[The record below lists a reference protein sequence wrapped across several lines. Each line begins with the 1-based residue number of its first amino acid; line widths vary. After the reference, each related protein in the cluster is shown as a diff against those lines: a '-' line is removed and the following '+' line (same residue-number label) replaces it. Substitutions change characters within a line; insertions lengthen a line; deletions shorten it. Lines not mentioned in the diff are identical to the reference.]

1 MNSIQDKFYQK
12 SLLERGY
19 LKLIFDKLPT
29 TYDYKTWM
37 TPAEGYEVYDGV
49 ILRFEKGTSILIDRM
64 IVEVKVRDRF
74 YPELIL
80 EKIKLDDLKKVRRQ
94 MDTKSKKECY
104 MDVKTRLIYINIT
117 PEGSYF
123 FDLDKIQK
131 EFRWV
136 DELHW
141 VSTTDKSKGK
151 ILKSLTKI
159 NCIKGKRY
167 TIKTGDYINT
177 KAVEVM
183 NTHHQR
189 TKQLGIIF

>member
-1 MNSIQDKFYQK
+1 MNTTQKAFYEK

-29 TYDYKTWM
+29 AYDYKTWM

-49 ILRFEKGTSILIDRM
+49 ILRFEKGTSKLIDRM
-64 IVEVKVRDRF
+64 IVEVKVRDKF

-94 MDTKSKKECY
+94 MDTKTKKECY
-104 MDVKTRLIYINIT
+104 TDVKTRLIYINIT
-117 PEGSYF
+117 PQGSFF
-123 FDLDKIQK
+123 FDLDKLNK
-131 EFRWV
+131 TFNWV
-136 DELHW
+136 EEMHW

-159 NCIKGKRY
+159 DSTKGKAY
-167 TIKTGDYINT
+167 NIKTGDYINV

-183 NTHHQR
+183 SVNHSR
-189 TKQLGIIF
+189 TRQLGIIF

>member
-1 MNSIQDKFYQK
+1 MNTTQKAFYEK

-29 TYDYKTWM
+29 AYDYKTWM

-49 ILRFEKGTSILIDRM
+49 ILRFEKGTSKLIDRM
-64 IVEVKVRDRF
+64 IVEVKVRDKF

-94 MDTKSKKECY
+94 MDNKTKKECY
-104 MDVKTRLIYINIT
+104 TDVKTRLIYINIT
-117 PEGSYF
+117 PQGSFF
-123 FDLDKIQK
+123 FDLDKLNK
-131 EFRWV
+131 TFNWV
-136 DELHW
+136 EEMHW

-159 NCIKGKRY
+159 DSTKGKAY
-167 TIKTGDYINT
+167 NIKTGDYINV

-183 NTHHQR
+183 SVNHSR
-189 TKQLGIIF
+189 TRQLGIIF

>member
-1 MNSIQDKFYQK
+1 MNSTQKAFYEK

-29 TYDYKTWM
+29 AYDYKTWM

-49 ILRFEKGTSILIDRM
+49 ILRFEKGTSKLIDRM
-64 IVEVKVRDRF
+64 IIEVKVRDKF
-74 YPELIL
+74 YNDLIL
-80 EKIKLDDLKKVRRQ
+80 EKIKFNDLKKVKRQ
-94 MDTKSKKECY
+94 MDTKTKKDCY

-123 FDLDKIQK
+123 FDLDKLQK
-131 EFRWV
+131 EFNWV
-136 DELHW
+136 EEMHW
-141 VSTTDKSKGK
+141 VSTTDKNKGK
-151 ILKSLTKI
+151 ALKSLTKI
-159 NCIKGKRY
+159 DYTKGKRY
-167 TIKTGDYINT
+167 NIKTGDYINT

-183 NTHHQR
+183 NTNHQR